1 MAATKKNST
10 SSESVTEMIKG
21 SHEFKLKGYSL
32 LKGIGVGKFIAS
44 ETFNVGGY
52 EWAIYFYPD
61 GVDTQEHATVYV
73 SVFVVLV
80 SNANDVRAMF
90 EFAMHDQR
98 GQEEHFV
105 LGHFNDTLGTQPH
118 TLSKGEMWGI
128 QRFYNR
134 FHLEHSMYLID
145 DCLQVNCTVGVLPTI
160 RDNSMTIELPEST
173 IATSFGMLF
182 EDEQSSDVTF
192 CVGGNKFYAHKIVLA
207 ARSSVFK
214 SQFFCGTDK
223 VDREILVNEMEPKV
237 FKALLHF
244 IYKDT
249 LIEDEELHLSVSS
262 SMASISEWYVTKLLA
277 AAHKYDLPRLKLMC
291 ESVLC
296 KHISI
301 GSVAEILVISDCYD
315 ATELKFICLQF
326 SAENLNAVL
335 KSNGFKHLK
344 EKCPHLQLE
353 LLETVAAGIG
363 CVSVD
368 SDATTPEPNEIEA
381 ENTSYY
387 PSSDEENHLGW

>member
-1 MAATKKNST
+1 M
-10 SSESVTEMIKG
+10 M
-21 SHEFKLKGYSL
+21 LCL
-32 LKGIGVGKFIAS
+32 LCF
-44 ETFNVGGY
+44 
-52 EWAIYFYPD
+52 
-61 GVDTQEHATVYV
+61 
-73 SVFVVLV
+73 
-80 SNANDVRAMF
+80 R
-90 EFAMHDQR
+90 
-98 GQEEHFV
+98 
-105 LGHFNDTLGTQPH
+105 
-118 TLSKGEMWGI
+118 GI

-237 FKALLHF
+237 FKVLCYSFCIFHDVLFSVAYHIISLVWFGYLILLFVKALLHF

-326 SAENLNAVL
+326 SAENLNGECSCLVGCCL
-335 KSNGFKHLK
+335 TKSFD
-344 EKCPHLQLE
+344 CD
-353 LLETVAAGIG
+353 VI
-363 CVSVD
+363 SV
-368 SDATTPEPNEIEA
+368 I
-381 ENTSYY
+381 
-387 PSSDEENHLGW
+387 L